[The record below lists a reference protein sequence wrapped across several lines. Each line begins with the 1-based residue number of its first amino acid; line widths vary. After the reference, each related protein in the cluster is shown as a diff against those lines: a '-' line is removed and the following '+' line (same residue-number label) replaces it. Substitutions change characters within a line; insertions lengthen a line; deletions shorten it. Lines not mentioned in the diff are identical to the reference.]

1 MRTLITGGAGFIGSH
16 LAEHLLSR
24 GDSVTI
30 LDDLST
36 GSIENVAQL
45 KADRRFSYVVDSV
58 TKDSIVAEL
67 VDSADAVFH
76 LAAAVGVFKIV
87 QNPVETIQ
95 LNIQGTERVLTHAA
109 KKRRPVLIAST
120 SEVYGKGSKVPF
132 SEEDDIVLGPSS
144 KSRWCYAC
152 SKLVDEHLALA
163 YWSQRRV
170 PTVVARLFNT
180 VGPRQSGQYGMVVP
194 RFVRQALSG
203 GPLTVYGDGRQSRC
217 FAHVKDVVT
226 ALAALLAAPAC
237 YGRVFNVGNDQEISI
252 QELAEKVRSKTDPAV
267 RIQQI
272 PYEKAYA
279 PGFEDLRRRVPSLTR
294 IREAISF
301 APSRTIDHILDDV
314 IAYERA
320 HHRAVT
326 GSLPTV

>member
-1 MRTLITGGAGFIGSH
+1 MRALITGGAGFIGSH
-16 LAEHLLSR
+16 LAELLLSR
-24 GDSVTI
+24 GDSVTV

-36 GSIENVAQL
+36 GSIENIAPL

-58 TKDSIVAEL
+58 TKDAVVAEL
-67 VDSADAVFH
+67 VDSADVVFH

-95 LNIQGTERVLTHAA
+95 LNIQGTERVLSHAS

-163 YWSQRRV
+163 YWTQRRV

-180 VGPRQSGQYGMVVP
+180 VGPRQSGQYGMVIP

-217 FAHVKDVVT
+217 FAHVKDVVA
-226 ALAALLAAPAC
+226 ALAALLASPVC
-237 YGRVFNVGNDQEISI
+237 YGRVFNVGNNQEISI
-252 QELAEKVRSKTDPAV
+252 HELAEKVRSKIDPTV
-267 RIQQI
+267 RIQEI

-279 PGFEDLRRRVPSLTR
+279 PGFEDLRRRVPSLDR
-294 IREAISF
+294 IREAIHF
-301 APSRTIDHILDDV
+301 APSRTIDQILDDV
-314 IAYERA
+314 IVYERA
-320 HHRAVT
+320 RAPAVK
-326 GSLPTV
+326 GSIPAP